1 MKEFSMSF
9 RSVLIGLAVLW
20 SITAHAQ
27 STSSSTLVD
36 RMIENLAST
45 QTLSADFSQTTA
57 GASGKP
63 RISSGTLAISK
74 PGLLRW
80 EVKKPYPQLQI
91 LDGKNFWLYDPD
103 LMQAT
108 MRPVAS
114 ANLTGVA
121 GLLLNSSVLEK
132 ETLLDRYTFSAQ
144 GVRDGLSWVQV
155 IPKVE
160 EPGVAKLIV
169 GLDSDAM
176 MQRFEIH
183 DALGQMT
190 RIQLSKLTKNTAL
203 DPALFRFTPP
213 KGVNVMQAP

>member
-1 MKEFSMSF
+1 MKVPSMLF
-9 RSVLIGLAVLW
+9 RASLVGMVFLW
-20 SITAHAQ
+20 SLAAQAQ
-27 STSSSTLVD
+27 SLMID
-36 RMIENLAST
+36 RMIDNLAST

-57 GASGKP
+57 GQSGKP
-63 RISSGTLAISK
+63 RSSSGTMAISK

-91 LDGKNFWLYDPD
+91 LDGKTFWLYDPD

-121 GLLLNSSVLEK
+121 GLLLNSSVLAK
-132 ETLLDRYTFSAQ
+132 ETLLDRYTFQEQ
-144 GVRDGLSWVQV
+144 GQRDGLAWVQV

-169 GLDSDAM
+169 GLDADAM

-183 DALGQMT
+183 DALGQIT
-190 RIQLSKLTKNTAL
+190 RIQLSRLTKNTAL